1 MTIDVTKI
9 PEGYTE
15 EEWEGLSDVEK
26 EGIIESITEP
36 EGGEVDETI
45 PEDTLK
51 KIADDNLE
59 DGKKPY
65 DPPAADD
72 NKKTDDDAAVTDD
85 ALLSFRAVV
94 TDDDLKIEEV
104 VPDDLKNDLDALK
117 SKYDEGDM
125 SIHEYTE
132 ARDAINRKIYKH
144 NAGLEAEAKTEI
156 IWKKEQFHFLKNRP
170 EYLPGQ
176 QAEATGKIRAN
187 ALFGALS
194 ETIKSLSQ
202 DEANANL
209 SGMQLLVKADGIVKD
224 AFGLKQKPVEKKEE
238 KKPPAPLPDH
248 KTLSD
253 VPAAGKNDTAD
264 DAFSQLDKLTGEA
277 YEEALERLTPEMR
290 DAYLSRA

>member
-1 MTIDVTKI
+1 MTIDITII

-15 EEWEGLSDVEK
+15 GEWEGLSDVEK

-36 EGGEVDETI
+36 EGGEVDDTVS
-45 PEDTLK
+45 EDDLK
-51 KIADDNLE
+51 KIADDNSE
-59 DGKKPY
+59 DGEKKA
-65 DPPAADD
+65 DPPPPDE
-72 NKKTDDDAAVTDD
+72 KKDDAIDVTDE
-85 ALLSFRAVV
+85 ALLSFKAVV
-94 TDDDLKIEEV
+94 TDDDLKVEEV

-156 IWKKEQFHFLKNRP
+156 VWKKEQFHFLKNRP

-209 SGMQLLVKADGIVKD
+209 SGMQLLVKADGIVKE

-264 DAFSQLDKLTGEA
+264 DAFSQWDKLTGEA

-290 DAYLSRA
+290 DAYLSRV